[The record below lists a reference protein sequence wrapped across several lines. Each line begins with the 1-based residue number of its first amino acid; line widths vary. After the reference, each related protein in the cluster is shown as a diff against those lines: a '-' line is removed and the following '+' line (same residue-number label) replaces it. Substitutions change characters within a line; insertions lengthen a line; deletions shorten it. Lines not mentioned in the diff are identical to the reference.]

1 MRDSTL
7 IFCFSVRMECSLKAV
22 VDAFAEAL
30 HVIDANGVSH
40 KSFKPGVGPYGESDA
55 IRLALQNMRARSPEL
70 FSEARTK
77 RLPDVLIPG
86 QWALEF
92 KIIRPFG
99 DNGLPAEH
107 WSENIL
113 HPYPGNTSSL
123 GDCMK
128 LLQSCLA
135 GAQRH
140 HRIRIR
146 ARTSNCSPRSSNS
159 LIRIAGR
166 ANHAGEA
173 HAAGGVPNRGTN
185 PSDSSSAASLRLGG
199 SAGAIGAEVT

>member
-1 MRDSTL
+1 VDYP
-7 IFCFSVRMECSLKAV
+7 LKTV
-22 VDAFAEAL
+22 VDAFAEGL
-30 HVIDANGVSH
+30 RHIDSGGSPH
-40 KSFKPGVGPYGESDA
+40 KGFQPGVGPYGEGEA
-55 IRLALQNMRARSPEL
+55 VRLALQHMRAESPES

-92 KIIRPFG
+92 KIVRPFG

-128 LLQSCLA
+128 LLQSGLPERKGIVVFGYEHAEAVVPLDPAIRSFELLA
-135 GAQRH
+135 AQIMQVKLTP
-140 HRIRIR
+140 RIERRIDGLVHPVHQVLR
-146 ARTSNCSPRSSNS
+146 VFGWEILTSMPASY
-159 LIRIAGR
+159 
-166 ANHAGEA
+166 
-173 HAAGGVPNRGTN
+173 AA
-185 PSDSSSAASLRLGG
+185 AM
-199 SAGAIGAEVT
+199 

>member
-1 MRDSTL
+1 MD
-7 IFCFSVRMECSLKAV
+7 VSLKQV
-22 VDAFAEAL
+22 VDAFAEGL
-30 HVIDANGVSH
+30 HAIDAGGIAH
-40 KSFKPGVGPYGESDA
+40 KIFKPGVGPYGEAEA
-55 IRLALQNMRARSPEL
+55 IRLALQHMLAQSPEL

-77 RLPDVLIPG
+77 RLPDVFIPG

-128 LLQSCLA
+128 LLQSALPERKGIIVFGYEHAKAVVPLDPAIRSFELLA
-135 GAQRH
+135 SKIMQVKLTP
-140 HRIRIR
+140 RIERR
-146 ARTSNCSPRSSNS
+146 VEG
-159 LIRIAGR
+159 LIHPIHQVLRVFGWEILN
-166 ANHAGEA
+166 ANDVAYD
-173 HAAGGVPNRGTN
+173 R
-185 PSDSSSAASLRLGG
+185 
-199 SAGAIGAEVT
+199 

>member
-1 MRDSTL
+1 
-7 IFCFSVRMECSLKAV
+7 MECSLKAI
-22 VDAFAEAL
+22 VDNFGEGLRA
-30 HVIDANGVSH
+30 IDATGIPH
-40 KSFKPGVGPYGESDA
+40 KSFKPGVGPYGEAEA
-55 IRLALQNMRARSPEL
+55 IRLALQHMRSQSPKL

-77 RLPDVLIPG
+77 RTPDVLIPG

-128 LLQSCLA
+128 LLQSGLPERKGIIVFAYEHAKAAVPLDPAIRSFEVLA
-135 GAQRH
+135 AQIMQVKLTPRIERRFEGLI
-140 HRIRIR
+140 HRV
-146 ARTSNCSPRSSNS
+146 
-159 LIRIAGR
+159 
-166 ANHAGEA
+166 HQ
-173 HAAGGVPNRGTN
+173 V
-185 PSDSSSAASLRLGG
+185 LRVFGWEI
-199 SAGAIGAEVT
+199 SQHD